1 MSLVNGLLYAA
12 VTLVGSLVAGLYVF
26 QENLLYHPS
35 IPTRRYEE
43 NPNDYLMAYRDIF
56 LETEDGIRIHGNI
69 SHRLSDVQHFY
80 SRVACNVLMV
90 SYRGYGDSEGRPS
103 EKGIQRDAAAAFRFI
118 RSCELIDPRQLFV
131 FGRSIGGAV
140 AISLAQR
147 FQREIKGV
155 VVENTFTSIDDM
167 IDYVLPALRWCKF
180 LNRNKWNSAA
190 SVSSLTCPILF
201 LSGLR
206 DELVP
211 PKLMQQLY
219 DLATHSVYRQ
229 MVTFPD
235 GTHNDTWFRGGRMEF
250 PFHHRRLA
258 QLRGKTWND
267 FVRKALKEPKRT
279 EALSRTTFEMTKSEW
294 SEGKVAKRE
303 SLTQEAERNNV
314 SSSNK

>member
-56 LETEDGIRIHGNI
+56 LETEDGIRIHGWLVLQPNSRKAPTFLYFHGNAGNI

-80 SRVACNVLMV
+80 SRVSCNVFMI
-90 SYRGYGDSEGRPS
+90 SYRGYGDSQGRPS
-103 EKGIQRDAAAAFRFI
+103 ERGIQRDAAAAFQFI
-118 RSCELIDPRQLFV
+118 RSCELIDPRQIFV

-140 AISLAQR
+140 AISLAYR

-190 SVSSLTCPILF
+190 IVSSLTCPILF

-211 PKLMQQLY
+211 PKLMKQLH

-235 GTHNDTWFRGGRMEF
+235 GTHNDTWFRGGS
-250 PFHHRRLA
+250 A
-258 QLRGKTWND
+258 YYDAIAT
-267 FVRKALKEPKRT
+267 FVHKALSISDK
-279 EALSRTTFEMTKSEW
+279 
-294 SEGKVAKRE
+294 
-303 SLTQEAERNNV
+303 
-314 SSSNK
+314 

>member
-1 MSLVNGLLYAA
+1 MSLVHGLLYAA
-12 VTLVGSLVAGLYVF
+12 VTLIGSAAAGLYIF

-56 LETEDGIRIHGNI
+56 LETEDSIRIHCWLVLQSNSRNAPTFLYFHGNAGNI

-80 SRVACNVLMV
+80 SKVGCNVFMV
-90 SYRGYGDSEGRPS
+90 SYRGYGESEGRPS
-103 EKGIQRDAAAAFRFI
+103 EKGIRLDADAALRFI
-118 RSCELIDPRQLFV
+118 RSCELVDPRQIFV

-140 AISLAQR
+140 AIYLAHK
-147 FQREIKGV
+147 FQRELRGV

-190 SVSSLTCPILF
+190 LVPALTCPILF

-219 DLATHSVYRQ
+219 NLATRSAYRQ
-229 MVTFPD
+229 MVTFAD
-235 GTHNDTWFRGGRMEF
+235 GTHNDTWFRGGS
-250 PFHHRRLA
+250 A
-258 QLRGKTWND
+258 YYDAIAT
-267 FVRKALKEPKRT
+267 FVQKALSISAVKE
-279 EALSRTTFEMTKSEW
+279 
-294 SEGKVAKRE
+294 
-303 SLTQEAERNNV
+303 
-314 SSSNK
+314 

>member
-56 LETEDGIRIHGNI
+56 LETEDGIRIHGWLVLQSDSRKAPTFLYFHGNAGNI

-235 GTHNDTWFRGGRMEF
+235 GTHNDTWFRGGS
-250 PFHHRRLA
+250 A
-258 QLRGKTWND
+258 YYD
-267 FVRKALKEPKRT
+267 AIAAFVHKALSISDK
-279 EALSRTTFEMTKSEW
+279 
-294 SEGKVAKRE
+294 
-303 SLTQEAERNNV
+303 
-314 SSSNK
+314 